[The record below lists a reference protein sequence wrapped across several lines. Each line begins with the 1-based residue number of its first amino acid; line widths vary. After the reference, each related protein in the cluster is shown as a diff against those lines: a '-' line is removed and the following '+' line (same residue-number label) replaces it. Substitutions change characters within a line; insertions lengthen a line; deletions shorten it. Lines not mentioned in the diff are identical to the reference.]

1 MKAIIIIL
9 TLFFCSCNPIAKI
22 KKKSDPVIVPRSF
35 SDLDIDN
42 NGTIDKLEYYKSMSE
57 VDSKRPAYGLLLI
70 LGSVA
75 VCAFAP
81 SLFYRNKK
89 DV

>member
-1 MKAIIIIL
+1 MKRILLLL
-9 TLFFCSCNPIAKI
+9 TLFFYSCNPIAKI
-22 KKKSDPVIVPRSF
+22 KKESNPGIAPISF

-57 VDSKRPAYGLLLI
+57 VDSKKPAYGLLLI
-70 LGSVA
+70 LGGVA
-75 VCAFAP
+75 ICAFAP